1 MLYVFYMNVFW
12 LANILGGVLMVTG
25 VGMFFL
31 KEKHQ
36 ADSYQILR
44 NNALG
49 LIVFIGACVWFLLK
63 IADLGEAD
71 FGQYKHW
78 LLLLFGFAFTGCC
91 IYWKD
96 FLIVRGVA
104 MLALMSIQKL
114 LNIGYMSRAVVHPF
128 ISLFFYIWILIFM
141 YIGVY
146 PYCMRNI
153 LPVLFGK
160 NCRYIK
166 YIGLIFILY
175 GISLIILAQM

>member
-1 MLYVFYMNVFW
+1 MNIFW
-12 LANILGGVLMVTG
+12 FANILGFLLILTG

-31 KEKHQ
+31 KETHQ
-36 ADSYQILR
+36 TMGQKLLR
-44 NNALG
+44 NNMIGMA
-49 LIVFIGACVWFLLK
+49 VFVIACIWFLLK

-96 FLIVRGVA
+96 FLIVRGIA
-104 MLALMSIQKL
+104 MLALMSIHKL
-114 LNIGYMSRAVVHPF
+114 LNVGYMSGAVVHPF
-128 ISLFFYIWILIFM
+128 ISLFFYIWIIIFM

-146 PYCMRNI
+146 PYVLRNI

-166 YIGLIFILY
+166 YIGVIFMLY
-175 GISLIILAQM
+175 GISLIILAQV